1 MANCVGRG
9 AKVLQRRI
17 PKVRS
22 GGDAPHPVVH
32 RHHHRHHRHRGVH
45 PKSHKHKIPYMGFCA
60 SIWDSVR
67 HHCHRHHHHHDHQK

>member
-32 RHHHRHHRHRGVH
+32 HHRHHLQHQHRHNRQHHHRHRLHYHHRHHRR
-45 PKSHKHKIPYMGFCA
+45 PGF
-60 SIWDSVR
+60 SG
-67 HHCHRHHHHHDHQK
+67 

>member
-32 RHHHRHHRHRGVH
+32 RHRLHRHHRHRL
-45 PKSHKHKIPYMGFCA
+45 
-60 SIWDSVR
+60 
-67 HHCHRHHHHHDHQK
+67 RHHHRHLFTIIIVITVGRALVGKGVSGDLAAPH